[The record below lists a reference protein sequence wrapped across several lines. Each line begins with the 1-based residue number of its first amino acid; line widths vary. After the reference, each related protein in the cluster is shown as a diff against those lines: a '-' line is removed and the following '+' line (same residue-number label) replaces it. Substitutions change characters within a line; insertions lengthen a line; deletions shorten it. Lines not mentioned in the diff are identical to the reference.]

1 MTSQQ
6 EGLQFLSG
14 RMEWDKVHFSV
25 ITEYKQQH
33 ASCPGWGPQ
42 KVKSISLLHVKN
54 FQISW
59 LKKIFFFKMSL
70 LILLI
75 FFYFDMTYGCGE
87 VYFFNI

>member
-33 ASCPGWGPQ
+33 ALCPGWGPQ

-59 LKKIFFFKMSL
+59 LKKMIFFFQNELIDFIDFL
-70 LILLI
+70 L
-75 FFYFDMTYGCGE
+75 F
-87 VYFFNI
+87 

>member
-59 LKKIFFFKMSL
+59 LKKIFFFQNELIDFIDFL
-70 LILLI
+70 L
-75 FFYFDMTYGCGE
+75 F
-87 VYFFNI
+87 